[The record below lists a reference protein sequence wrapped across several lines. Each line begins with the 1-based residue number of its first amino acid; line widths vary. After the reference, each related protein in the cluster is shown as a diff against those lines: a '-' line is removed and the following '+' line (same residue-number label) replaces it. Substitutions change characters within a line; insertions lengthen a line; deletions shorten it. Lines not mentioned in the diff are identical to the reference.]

1 MRQSKHA
8 RDHSDHGAQ
17 LDRLGWGGRG
27 RFALPGGLD
36 GGVNYYYGI
45 EHLGH
50 ELRSSAW
57 MELGLLGLAWKF
69 RANGWMSGMLEGL
82 GL

>member
-8 RDHSDHGAQ
+8 RDHLDHGAQ

-27 RFALPGGLD
+27 RFAVPGGLD
-36 GGVNYYYGI
+36 GGVNYYGV

-50 ELRSSAW
+50 ELTSSAW
-57 MELGLLGLAWKF
+57 MELGLAWKF
-69 RANGWMSGMLEGL
+69 RANGWISGVLEGL